1 MKEAAKTVW
10 HRVKQARSTIIKFEA
25 TWAGIQFLFALGPIG
40 VVIGIILWVRGQR
53 KRAAQA
59 HPTAPAGTDAAT
71 EAPTPVTAD
80 AAANGL
86 AR

>member
-1 MKEAAKTVW
+1 M
-10 HRVKQARSTIIKFEA
+10 KFEA

-59 HPTAPAGTDAAT
+59 QTTAPAGSDAAT
-71 EAPTPVTAD
+71 AAPTPVTAD
-80 AAANGL
+80 AAANGM